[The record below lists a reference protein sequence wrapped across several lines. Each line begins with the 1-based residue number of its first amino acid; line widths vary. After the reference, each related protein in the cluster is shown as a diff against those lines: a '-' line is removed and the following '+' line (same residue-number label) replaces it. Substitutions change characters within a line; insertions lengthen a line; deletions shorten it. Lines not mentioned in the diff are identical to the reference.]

1 MSTGLRAR
9 ILTTGNR
16 DWDFEILQ
24 QRLEMRERQIDAV
37 HRVSAALFSKSDL
50 DSILRETLHVGLE
63 VVGAPVGSIL
73 LYDKDRRR
81 LIFRYVVGKS
91 ALIGLEIDP
100 EEDIDGKAATAFRT
114 GKSLLTVNTH
124 KEGYNARFDRA
135 TGFRT
140 ESIMTIPLRIM
151 GGETIGVMQALNKEG
166 SEFTGE
172 DQELMEIVGSLAAT
186 SIMNFRLAEEAKLA
200 AVARAMGDLGHDIK
214 NALTPVETT
223 VSTTLDAFIFPLLD
237 DLESID
243 FNTTDTIEEYH
254 ERVLS
259 LIEPLKDWIPEMQ
272 QAMADGCGDIR
283 EMVSEIADYIKGAQA
298 TNMQRHDIGLVLQEK
313 LRRLRV
319 VAQNRRVKI
328 HVEGLTE
335 APYFPFDARL
345 VGRAISN
352 LINNALNAIKDA
364 VMKGDLEYRK
374 EGFNIWLRLSTNHE
388 GEFPVGNYCQ
398 LEVQDDGHGIPDVVL
413 ASLFTPNTISTTIGG
428 TGIGTRFIKS
438 VADSHGG
445 EVGVVSELGKG
456 ARFWLKLPLEQE
468 ITVR

>member
-1 MSTGLRAR
+1 MT
-9 ILTTGNR
+9 IGNR
-16 DWDFEILQ
+16 DEDIANLR

-37 HRVSAALFSKSDL
+37 HRVSAALYSKSDL

-73 LYDKDRRR
+73 LYDKDRKR
-81 LIFRYVVGKS
+81 LVFRYVVGKS

-100 EEDIDGKAATAFRT
+100 DEDVNGKAATAFRT
-114 GKSLLTVNTH
+114 GKSLLTVNTRT
-124 KEGYNARFDRA
+124 EGYNPRFDRA

-140 ESIMTIPLRIM
+140 ESIMTVPLKIM

-166 SEFTGE
+166 SEFTE
-172 DQELMEIVGSLAAT
+172 DDQELMEIVGSLAAT
-186 SIMNFRLAEEAKLA
+186 SIMSFHLAEEAKLA
-200 AVARAMGDLGHDIK
+200 TVARAMGDLGHDIK

-223 VSTTLDAFIFPLLD
+223 VSTTLEAFVFPLFED
-237 DLESID
+237 IDAINLEEVSD
-243 FNTTDTIEEYH
+243 VEEYR

-259 LIEPLKDWIPEMQ
+259 AMEPLKDWIPEMQ

-283 EMVSEIADYIKGAQA
+283 EMVSEIADYIKGTQA
-298 TNMQRHDIGLVLQEK
+298 TNMQRRDIGLVIQEK

-319 VAQNRRVKI
+319 VAQNRRVTL

-364 VMKGDLEYRK
+364 VMKGDLEFRR
-374 EGFNIWLRLSTNHE
+374 EGYNIWLKLSTNQE
-388 GEFPVGNYCQ
+388 GEFPVGNYCL
-398 LEVQDDGHGIPDVVL
+398 LEVQDDGPGIPDVVL
-413 ASLFTPNTISTTIGG
+413 NSLFTPHTISTTIGG
-428 TGIGTRFIKS
+428 TGIGTRFVKS

-445 EVGVVSELGKG
+445 EAGVVSELGKG

>member
-1 MSTGLRAR
+1 M
-9 ILTTGNR
+9 TTGYR
-16 DWDFEILQ
+16 DEDLEILR

-37 HRVSAALFSKSDL
+37 HRVSAALFSKGDL

-63 VVGAPVGSIL
+63 VMGAPVGSIL

-100 EEDIDGKAATAFRT
+100 EEDINGKAATAFRT
-114 GKSLLTVNTH
+114 GKSLLTINTRT
-124 KEGYNARFDRA
+124 ESYNARFDRA
-135 TGFRT
+135 MGFHT
-140 ESIMTIPLRIM
+140 ESIMTIPLKIM
-151 GGETIGVMQALNKEG
+151 GGETIGVMQALNKAG
-166 SEFTGE
+166 SEFSE
-172 DQELMEIVGSLAAT
+172 DDQELMEIVGSLAAT

-214 NALTPVETT
+214 NSLTPVETT
-223 VSTTLDAFIFPLLD
+223 VSTTLDAFVFPLFED
-237 DLESID
+237 IENIDLNESASV
-243 FNTTDTIEEYH
+243 EECH

-259 LIEPLKDWIPEMQ
+259 LMEPLREWIPEMQ

-298 TNMQRHDIGLVLQEK
+298 TNMQRRDIGLVIQEK

-319 VAQNRRVKI
+319 VAQNRRVTLHI
-328 HVEGLTE
+328 EGLTE
-335 APYFPFDARL
+335 APYFPFDSRL

-352 LINNALNAIKDA
+352 LIHNALNAIKDA
-364 VMKGDLEYRK
+364 VMKGELDFRR
-374 EGFNIWLRLSTNHE
+374 EGYNIWLKLSTNQE
-388 GEFPVGNYCQ
+388 GEFPVGNYCL
-398 LEVQDDGHGIPDVVL
+398 LEVQDDGPGIPDVVL
-413 ASLFTPNTISTTIGG
+413 ESLFTPHTISTTIGG

-445 EVGVVSELGKG
+445 EVGVVSERGKG

-468 ITVR
+468 ITIR